1 MDIKQFEAQNSM
13 KKIVHINSYRPRLQ
27 LNCIYN
33 IVNCYD
39 IMKKGDNKSK
49 QEITRDNAR
58 KHAKIQYFK
67 NVRKKCCKYN
77 NLKNSNYYYYS

>member
-1 MDIKQFEAQNSM
+1 M

-49 QEITRDNAR
+49 QEIIIDDVR
-58 KHAKIQYFK
+58 KHAKIQYFQK
-67 NVRKKCCKYN
+67 VRKSVANATKSYPH
-77 NLKNSNYYYYS
+77 

>member
-1 MDIKQFEAQNSM
+1 MDIKQFERQNSI
-13 KKIVHINSYRPRLQ
+13 KKIVHDSSYRPRLQ

-39 IMKKGDNKSK
+39 IMKKRDNKSK

-58 KHAKIQYFK
+58 KHTKI
-67 NVRKKCCKYN
+67 
-77 NLKNSNYYYYS
+77 